1 MLQIDALAYSD
12 LRRALELGL
21 CPTITR
27 LTREGFALRR
37 WFCGL
42 PSATPYCQAGMFHGE
57 NAGIP
62 AFRFYD
68 KQARKVITC
77 NAPHGVQYIRD
88 RIHSPGALACGS
100 SYVNLLDGDAQ
111 TVAFTVATREKMSLY
126 RRLGGTR
133 MGLLIVLHP
142 IRMGRM
148 IFQGAFEWL
157 LEEWERA
164 RGELAGRV
172 PHSEGIFPFIRI
184 LSNVVVRELQTMAIL
199 LDVYLGVPIIYS
211 TFMQYDELAHHFGPS
226 SRQALVDLRRTD
238 ARIGEIWRMAQL
250 AGGRGYDLV
259 ILSDHG
265 MTPAL
270 SYRVKFGESLGATV
284 QRMLDETPSRGKPA
298 PRALASFAEDTEY
311 ADIGP
316 EVVEAV
322 AQLTPASFG
331 ARKSIRKFRDWFRS
345 RYGLREIVFPEKYR
359 VDRTNDVVVTYSSC
373 LALVY
378 FAATEKRLTLEQ
390 IVADSRWSRLYERL
404 ISHPGIG
411 LVAAVS
417 AHGVTLASRRG
428 RGHLRDGVVEI
439 VSGENPLE
447 VFGTEPY
454 VLRSVESLV
463 QQPNAGDCVLFGAYD
478 GYEIVS
484 FDDQVGAH
492 GSAGGDQVYPFI
504 ISPERLGLGSEAL
517 EDARDIHRTVL
528 ARYAAANAE
537 GAPPEAARLT
547 PVASRVSV

>member
-21 CPTITR
+21 CPTISR
-27 LTREGFALRR
+27 LLREGFALRR

-57 NAGIP
+57 NDGIP

-68 KQARKVITC
+68 KAARKVITC

-88 RIHSPGALACGS
+88 RIHSPGALAGGS

-111 TVAFTVATREKMSLY
+111 TVAFTVATREKMSVY

-133 MGLLIVLHP
+133 MALLMALHP
-142 IRMGRM
+142 IRMVRM
-148 IFQGAFEWL
+148 VLQGAFEWL

-172 PHSEGIFPFIRI
+172 THSEGIFPFIRI

-226 SRQALVDLRRTD
+226 SKQALVDLRRTD
-238 ARIGEIWRMAQL
+238 ARIAEIWRMAQL

-270 SYRVKFGESLGATV
+270 SYRVQYGESLGTTV
-284 QRMLDETPSRGKPA
+284 QLILDETVKGAEP
-298 PRALASFAEDTEY
+298 PRSLASYSEDTEY

-331 ARKSIRKFRDWFRS
+331 ARSAVRRFRDWLRS
-345 RYGLREIVFPEKYR
+345 RYGLREIIFPEKYR
-359 VDRTNDVVVTYSSC
+359 IDRTNDVVVTYSSC

-378 FAATEKRLTLEQ
+378 FAATEQRLSLEQ
-390 IVADSRWSRLYERL
+390 ITADPRWARLHDRL
-404 ISHPGIG
+404 IAHPGIG
-411 LVAAVS
+411 LVATISLGGVNLAGK
-417 AHGVTLASRRG
+417 HGRAI
-428 RGHLRDGVVEI
+428 LRDGQVEI
-439 VSGENPLE
+439 VNGENPLE
-447 VFGTEPY
+447 IFGTEPY
-454 VLRSVESLV
+454 VLRAVESLV
-463 QQPNAGDCVLFGAYD
+463 NQPNAGDVVLFGSFD
-478 GYEIVS
+478 GYDIIS

-504 ISPERLGLGSEAL
+504 ISPERIGLANESL

-528 ARYAAANAE
+528 SRYAAANAE
-537 GAPPEAARLT
+537 NAPPSAARLT
-547 PVASRVSV
+547 PPLPRAVV

>member
-21 CPTITR
+21 CPTISR
-27 LTREGFALRR
+27 LLREEHALRR

-57 NAGIP
+57 NDGIP

-68 KQARKVITC
+68 KAARKVITC

-88 RIHSPGALACGS
+88 RIHSPGALAGGS

-111 TVAFTVATREKMSLY
+111 TVAFTVATREKMSVY

-133 MGLLIVLHP
+133 MGLLMLLHP
-142 IRMGRM
+142 IRMVRM
-148 IFQGAFEWL
+148 VFQGAFEWL

-172 PHSEGIFPFIRI
+172 THAEGIFPFIRI

-226 SRQALVDLRRTD
+226 SKQALADLRRTD
-238 ARIGEIWRMAQL
+238 ARISEIWRMAQL
-250 AGGRGYDLV
+250 AGGRGYDMV

-270 SYRVKFGESLGATV
+270 SYRVKYRESLGTTV
-284 QRMLDETPSRGKPA
+284 QQILDETPAADTPT
-298 PRALASFAEDTEY
+298 PRALASYAEDTEY

-322 AQLTPASFG
+322 AQLTPTSFG
-331 ARKSIRKFRDWFRS
+331 ARNGIRRFRDWLRS
-345 RYGLREIVFPEKYR
+345 RYGLREIIFPEKYR

-378 FAATEKRLTLEQ
+378 FAATEERLTHEQ
-390 IVADSRWSRLYERL
+390 ILADNRWSKLYERL
-404 ISHPGIG
+404 IAHPGIG
-411 LVAAVS
+411 LVATVS
-417 AHGVTLASRRG
+417 GGGVALASRRG
-428 RGHLRDGVVEI
+428 RGFLRDGQVENI
-439 VSGENPLE
+439 SGENPLE
-447 VFGTEPY
+447 IFGTEPY
-454 VLRSVESLV
+454 VLRAVESLV
-463 QQPNAGDCVLFGAYD
+463 RQPNAGDCVLFGTYD
-478 GYEIVS
+478 GYDIIS

-504 ISPERLGLGSEAL
+504 ISPARLGLDSEIL

-537 GAPPEAARLT
+537 NAPASAARLT
-547 PVASRVSV
+547 PIEPRAAV

>member
-21 CPTITR
+21 CPTISR
-27 LTREGFALRR
+27 LLREGFALRR

-57 NAGIP
+57 NDGIP

-68 KQARKVITC
+68 KAARRVITC

-88 RIHSPGALACGS
+88 RIHSPGALAGGS

-111 TVAFTVATREKMSLY
+111 TVAFTVATREKMSVY

-133 MGLLIVLHP
+133 MALLMALHP
-142 IRMGRM
+142 IRMARM
-148 IFQGAFEWL
+148 VLQGAFEWL

-164 RGELAGRV
+164 RGELAGRAT
-172 PHSEGIFPFIRI
+172 HSEGIFPFIRI

-226 SRQALVDLRRTD
+226 SKQALVDLRRTD
-238 ARIGEIWRMAQL
+238 ARIAEIWRMAHL

-270 SYRVKFGESLGATV
+270 SYRVQYGESLGTTV
-284 QRMLDETPSRGKPA
+284 QLILDETLVKGAEA
-298 PRALASFAEDTEY
+298 PRSLASYSEDTEY
-311 ADIGP
+311 SDIGP

-331 ARKSIRKFRDWFRS
+331 ARRTIRRFRDWLRS
-345 RYGLREIVFPEKYR
+345 RYGLREIIFPEKYR

-378 FAATEKRLTLEQ
+378 FAATEQRLSLEQ
-390 IVADSRWSRLYERL
+390 IMADARWARLHDHL
-404 ISHPGIG
+404 ITHPGIG
-411 LVAAVS
+411 LVATISRGGVNLAGK
-417 AHGVTLASRRG
+417 HGRAI
-428 RGHLRDGVVEI
+428 LRDGQVEVI
-439 VSGENPLE
+439 SGENPLE
-447 VFGTEPY
+447 IFGTEPY
-454 VLRSVESLV
+454 VLRAVESLV
-463 QQPNAGDCVLFGAYD
+463 NQPNAGDIVLFGSFD
-478 GYEIVS
+478 GYDIIS

-504 ISPERLGLGSEAL
+504 ISPERLGLAAESL

-528 ARYAAANAE
+528 SRYAAANAE
-537 GAPPEAARLT
+537 DAPPSAARLT
-547 PVASRVSV
+547 PAVPRATV

>member
-21 CPTITR
+21 CPTISR
-27 LTREGFALRR
+27 LLREGFALRR

-57 NAGIP
+57 NGGIP

-68 KQARKVITC
+68 KAARKVITC

-88 RIHSPGALACGS
+88 RIHSPGALAGGS

-111 TVAFTVATREKMSLY
+111 TVAFTVATRDKMSVY

-133 MGLLIVLHP
+133 MALLMVLHP
-142 IRMGRM
+142 IRMARM
-148 IFQGAFEWL
+148 VLQGAFEWL

-172 PHSEGIFPFIRI
+172 THSEGIFPFIRI

-226 SRQALVDLRRTD
+226 SKQALVDLRRTD
-238 ARIGEIWRMAQL
+238 ARIAEIWRMAQL

-270 SYRVKFGESLGATV
+270 SYRVKYGESLGATV
-284 QRMLDETPSRGKPA
+284 QQILDETRVKGAQP
-298 PRALASFAEDTEY
+298 PRSLASYAEDTEY
-311 ADIGP
+311 SDIGP
-316 EVVEAV
+316 GVVEAV
-322 AQLTPASFG
+322 AQLTPVSFG
-331 ARKSIRKFRDWFRS
+331 ARSAIRRFRDWLRS
-345 RYGLREIVFPEKYR
+345 RYGLREIIFPEKYR

-378 FAATEKRLTLEQ
+378 FAATEQRLALEQ
-390 IVADSRWSRLYERL
+390 IMADARWARLYERL
-404 ISHPGIG
+404 VAHPGIG
-411 LVAAVS
+411 LVATVS
-417 AHGVTLASRRG
+417 GDGVNLAGKHGRAS
-428 RGHLRDGVVEI
+428 LRDGQVEVI
-439 VSGENPLE
+439 SGENPLE
-447 VFGTEPY
+447 IFGTEPY
-454 VLRSVESLV
+454 VLRAVESLV
-463 QQPNAGDCVLFGAYD
+463 KQPNAGDCVLFGTFD
-478 GYEIVS
+478 GYDIIS

-504 ISPERLGLGSEAL
+504 ISPERLGLGGESL

-537 GAPPEAARLT
+537 NAPPSAARLT
-547 PVASRVSV
+547 PVAPRAAV